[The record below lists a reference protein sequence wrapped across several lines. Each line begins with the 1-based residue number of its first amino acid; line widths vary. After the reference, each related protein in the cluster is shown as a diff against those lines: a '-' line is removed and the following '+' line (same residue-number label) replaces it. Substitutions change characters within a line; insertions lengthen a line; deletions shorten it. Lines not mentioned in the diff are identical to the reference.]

1 MKKFFLKAFV
11 LIFSLSVFL
20 GFAVFLSAKQSKQN
34 MLYTQIDKNELLKNT
49 SKPRIIFVGGS
60 NLAYGLDSKRIKD
73 SLHLNPIN
81 TGIHINIGLKYM
93 LENTLQYIQQGDI
106 IVISPEYQQF
116 YGDLAD
122 GEAEL
127 FSLITDVVPQSRNL
141 LDYKQYFKLIQ
152 LIPQFAQSKLQPR
165 FLFYKYPQDTIV
177 GRYDRKAFNQFGDA
191 SFHWKL
197 PSENPKPYPAIT
209 AGFNEDILQT
219 LAYFRAVISQKKA
232 KLYITFP
239 GYQATSYKINQT
251 QIQQVQQKLQ
261 DNFYILISTPKEFI
275 IPDSLMFDTPYHLT
289 KKGVDL
295 RTGLLIEDLKK
306 AINLN
311 VIFPIS
317 VDTKQ

>member
-1 MKKFFLKAFV
+1 MKTFFLKAFI

-20 GFAVFLSAKQSKQN
+20 VAAVFLPPKNSKQN

-49 SKPRIIFVGGS
+49 PSPRIIFVGGS

-73 SLHLNPIN
+73 SLQLNPIN
-81 TGIHINIGLKYM
+81 TGIHINLGLKYM
-93 LENTLQYIQQGDI
+93 LENTLQYIKPGDI
-106 IVISPEYQQF
+106 IVLSPEYQQF

-122 GEAEL
+122 GGMEL
-127 FSLITDVVPQSRNL
+127 FSLVIDVVPQSRNL

-165 FLFYKYPQDTIV
+165 FLFLKYPHDTIV

-191 SFHWKL
+191 TLHWKL
-197 PSENPKPYPAIT
+197 LAENPKPYPAIT
-209 AGFNEDILQT
+209 TSFNKDALQS
-219 LAYFRAVISQKKA
+219 LIQFRNSLYQKKA

-239 GYQATSYKINQT
+239 GYQFTSYKINII
-251 QIQQVQQKLQ
+251 QIKQVQQKLKE
-261 DNFYILISTPKEFI
+261 NHFVLISTPEEFRM
-275 IPDSLMFDTPYHLT
+275 PDSLMFDTPYHLT

-295 RTGLLIEDLKK
+295 RTSLLIKDLKK
-306 AINLN
+306 VINLN

-317 VDTKQ
+317 VDVK